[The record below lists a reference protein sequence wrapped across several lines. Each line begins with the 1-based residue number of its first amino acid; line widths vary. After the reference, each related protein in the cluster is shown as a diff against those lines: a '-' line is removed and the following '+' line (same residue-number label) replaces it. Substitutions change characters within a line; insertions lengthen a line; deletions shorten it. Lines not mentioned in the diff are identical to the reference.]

1 MRQALICEK
10 RGLGGGIVFVCPV
23 DGPLKQASVSGGAR
37 DKGAETAGT
46 ES

>member
-1 MRQALICEK
+1 MRQALIREK
-10 RGLGGGIVFVCPV
+10 RGLGDIVFGCLV

>member
-10 RGLGGGIVFVCPV
+10 RGLGGIVFGCLV
-23 DGPLKQASVSGGAR
+23 DEPFKQASVSGGAR

>member
-1 MRQALICEK
+1 MRQALIREK
-10 RGLGGGIVFVCPV
+10 RDLGGIVFGCLV

-46 ES
+46 EF